1 MEFHV
6 LDNKWSRDTIDK
18 LIENYHIEYITTAV
32 GKFKRTTSFGTFD
45 KYISEQLKVDDLLHI
60 GYTSGTTGLPKAYY
74 RNEHS
79 WIASYVENENL
90 YITMKSSRCTRSTR
104 TFVIV
109 IYMYFRIIFR

>member
-1 MEFHV
+1 MF

-90 YITMKSSRCTRSTR
+90 YITMKKLSLHESTR

>member
-1 MEFHV
+1 MF

-60 GYTSGTTGLPKAYY
+60 DIHLALLAYLKLIIVTNIHGLHLMLKMK
-74 RNEHS
+74 
-79 WIASYVENENL
+79 NL
-90 YITMKSSRCTRSTR
+90 YITMKKLSLHQSTR

>member
-1 MEFHV
+1 MF

>member
-1 MEFHV
+1 MF

-32 GKFKRTTSFGTFD
+32 GKFKRTTSFGTYD

-60 GYTSGTTGLPKAYY
+60 DIHLALLAYLKLIIVTNIHGLHLMLKM
-74 RNEHS
+74 R
-79 WIASYVENENL
+79 NL

>member
-1 MEFHV
+1 MF

-60 GYTSGTTGLPKAYY
+60 DIHLALLAYLKLYY